1 MMSERFLFVK
11 RSLPCYHCIAMSL
24 IENRKAR
31 FNFEFQESL
40 DAGLELIGLEV
51 KSLRMGRGSLD
62 GAYIS
67 IRPGRTGNNEAFII
81 GMNITPFQEGN
92 TPSGYDPRR
101 PRRLLLTKKQ
111 IADLAEYE
119 HTKGL
124 TIVPVS
130 VYNKNHKLKLSIA
143 VARGKKQ
150 FDKRETIKK
159 RDQER
164 EARRALN
171 ER

>member
-11 RSLPCYHCIAMSL
+11 HSLPCYHCLAMSL

-31 FNFEFQESL
+31 FHFEFQETL
-40 DAGLELIGLEV
+40 EAGIELIGLEV

-67 IRPGRTGNNEAFII
+67 IRNNEAFII

-92 TPSGYDPRR
+92 TPSGYNPRR
-101 PRRLLLTKKQ
+101 PRKLPLTKKQ

-164 EARRALN
+164 EARRALH

>member
-1 MMSERFLFVK
+1 MMTECALIVK
-11 RSLPCYHCIAMSL
+11 RSLPCYHCLAMSL

-31 FNFEFQESL
+31 FHFDFQETL
-40 DAGLELIGLEV
+40 EAGLELLGMEV

-62 GAYIS
+62 GAYIG
-67 IRPGRTGNNEAFII
+67 IRNNEAFII

-101 PRRLLLTKKQ
+101 PRKLLLTKKQ
-111 IADLAEYE
+111 ISDLAEYE

-130 VYNKNHKLKLSIA
+130 VYNKNHKLKLTIA

>member
-1 MMSERFLFVK
+1 
-11 RSLPCYHCIAMSL
+11 MSL

-31 FNFEFQESL
+31 FNFEFQETL

-67 IRPGRTGNNEAFII
+67 IRNNEAFII

-150 FDKRETIKK
+150 FEKREAIKK
-159 RDQER
+159 REVDR
-164 EARRALN
+164 ELRRDWGLGA
-171 ER
+171 